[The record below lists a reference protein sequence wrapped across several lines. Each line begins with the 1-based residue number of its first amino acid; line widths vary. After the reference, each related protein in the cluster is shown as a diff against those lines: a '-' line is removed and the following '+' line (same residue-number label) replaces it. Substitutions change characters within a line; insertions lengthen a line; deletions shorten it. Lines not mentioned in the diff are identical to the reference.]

1 MIVIKA
7 TPEQK
12 KQLEGEY
19 LNGYRL
25 TFIEDADGNWIVG
38 VGVLTNPN
46 FAPIHEELKE
56 LQVIP
61 HNPRRTQKI

>member
-1 MIVIKA
+1 MEVLKA

-12 KQLEGEY
+12 LQLEGEY

-38 VGVLTNPN
+38 TGVATNPN
-46 FAPIHEELKE
+46 FAPIHEELKQ
-56 LQVIP
+56 LQTIP